1 MKKIFKAIGNFFIHI
16 IGYIIIFIDF
26 LDKERDDERKIVK
39 VIREVFCVII
49 AYLYFIISILLTP
62 GNDVKE
68 NAWWEALILTIVAYA
83 IFKLI
88 IAFTDKKKKKNKSK
102 DDKKV
107 NDNKKE

>member
-26 LDKERDDERKIVK
+26 IETERDDEKKIIK

-49 AYLYFIISILLTP
+49 VYSCLIIGILLTS

-68 NAWWEALILTIVAYA
+68 NAWWEALLLTIAYYA

-88 IAFTDKKKKKNKSK
+88 IAYTDKKKKKNKNK